1 MHLKKRHFLCT
12 SRDQEGDFHG
22 RVTDYLRQKEVN
34 SDTLVYICG
43 NCNMIYDVYDLL
55 SSRGFPSGN
64 IKTEVYF

>member
-1 MHLKKRHFLCT
+1 MHMHSKNQTGAVRFGFP
-12 SRDQEGDFHG
+12 D
-22 RVTDYLRQKEVN
+22 RVTDYLKQKEVN

-43 NCNMIYDVYDLL
+43 NCDMIYDVYDLL